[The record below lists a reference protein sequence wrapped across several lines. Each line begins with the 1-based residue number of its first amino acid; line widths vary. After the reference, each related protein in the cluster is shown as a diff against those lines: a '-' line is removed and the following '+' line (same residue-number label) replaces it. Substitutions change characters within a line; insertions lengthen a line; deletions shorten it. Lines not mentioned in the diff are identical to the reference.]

1 MTRPD
6 DAPQPNAQMRR
17 HLPRGPQLA
26 WRRFVARRRGVQLGR
41 GVVLFPQVS
50 LLRYPANIVIGEA
63 AVIKSGAH
71 VCPCNAAAR
80 VQIGARTSIGF
91 HAFLYASSGI
101 TIGADCMIAPFVYLV
116 DSDHGVRRDVLMNRQ
131 SNIARP
137 IVIGDDVW
145 IGAQAV
151 VLAGV
156 SIGRGAIVAAGAVV
170 NQDVEPYAIVGGVP
184 ARKLGERS

>member
-1 MTRPD
+1 MNKQD
-6 DAPQPNAQMRR
+6 DTPQPNAQMRR
-17 HLPRGPQLA
+17 HLPRGLGVA
-26 WRRFVARRRGVQLGR
+26 WRRLWARLRGVRLGD
-41 GVVLFPQVS
+41 GVVLFSQVS
-50 LLRYPANIVIGEA
+50 LLRYPANISIGDA

-71 VCPCNAAAR
+71 LCPCNPAAH
-80 VQIGARTSIGF
+80 VHVGARTSIGF
-91 HAFLYASSGI
+91 HTFLYASSGI
-101 TIGADCMIAPFVYLV
+101 TVGADCMIAPFVYLV

-145 IGAQAV
+145 IGAKAV

-156 SIGRGAIVAAGAVV
+156 TIGQGAIVAAGAVV

>member
-1 MTRPD
+1 MNIQEQT
-6 DAPQPNAQMRR
+6 ALPNAQLRR
-17 HLPRGPQLA
+17 HLPGGLGLA
-26 WRRFVARRRGVQLGR
+26 WRLLRARLQGVCLGD

-50 LLRYPANIVIGEA
+50 LLRYPANISLGEA

-71 VCPCNAAAR
+71 LCPCNPSAHVR
-80 VQIGARTSIGF
+80 VGARTSIGF
-91 HAFLYASSGI
+91 HTFLYASAGI

-116 DSDHGVRRDVLMNRQ
+116 DSDHGSRRNELMNRQ
-131 SNIARP
+131 SNVARP
-137 IVIGDDVW
+137 IFIGDDVW

-156 SIGRGAIVAAGAVV
+156 RIGNGAIVAAGSVV
-170 NQDVEPYAIVGGVP
+170 NQDVEAYAIVGGVP